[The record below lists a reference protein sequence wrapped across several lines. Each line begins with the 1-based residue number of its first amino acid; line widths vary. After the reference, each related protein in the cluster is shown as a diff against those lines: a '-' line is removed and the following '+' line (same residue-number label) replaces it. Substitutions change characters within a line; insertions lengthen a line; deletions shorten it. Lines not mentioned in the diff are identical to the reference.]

1 MSYVEYEILS
11 NATAYIDEDNPNTN
25 YHTGDYIIAGV
36 NLNNTHRKLAF
47 IKFPNMPDMAGKIIG
62 LSPTS
67 KDGKIFIRI
76 FDSGSLLVYG
86 GAQVWYGYCDSAW
99 DANTITYNTK
109 PNYTKYN
116 GSLSG
121 YVPIP
126 ENVYEKIRQY
136 GMVIGYESTPWQTSV
151 ETHYIQS
158 MNNAAAPPKVAF
170 TLFDS
175 IPIVTPVAPLRSF
188 IDALSDTTFEWNYS
202 NEYADSQKSYV
213 IETSTD
219 GVTWSELIAEETSA
233 TSVVVPAGTL
243 TSTIKYWRIKVVSQ
257 YDNESAW
264 SAAIQI
270 VVTSPSVCILSSVTS
285 SPRPVIT
292 WSCEGQQAF
301 QARFGDYETGSIF
314 STSKTYKCPIYLE
327 DGIHTVSVRTQG
339 TNGLWSQW
347 VSQTITV
354 ENVPGDAIVLI
365 GFPSHHARLSW
376 SGGGDG
382 DFYIL
387 RDGVPI
393 GKTDANEYTDSFV
406 IGKHSYQVLEQLADG
421 NYTLSNKVTMTLV
434 APNNMISPV
443 SAAAWQDLKYSL
455 DKSPTFGE
463 SHAQTGA
470 LVHYAGRKY
479 PVFESS
485 GFEDKTLSSTVAF
498 KTQREATEFGQLL
511 GQTVCYKSKIGRM
524 IIGVLDSY
532 SVETNRR
539 YSQYSFTIKQTDYR
553 EEIAY
558 E

>member
-1 MSYVEYEILS
+1 MGYTQYNITS
-11 NATAYIDEDNPNTN
+11 NATAYVDQDNPNAN
-25 YHTGDYIIAGV
+25 YHTGELLYAAESPGGI
-36 NLNNTHRKLAF
+36 HRKYAF
-47 IKFPNMPDMAGKIIG
+47 IKFPNMPDMAGKMIG
-62 LSPTS
+62 TLPSK
-67 KDGKIFIRI
+67 KDGRI
-76 FDSGSLLVYG
+76 VFDIQSASSDGPK
-86 GAQVWYGYCDSAW
+86 WWGYCESPW
-99 DANTITYNTK
+99 DMNTVNYNNKPSYTRLATY
-109 PNYTKYN
+109 P
-116 GSLSG
+116 SG
-121 YVPIP
+121 VQDPYPPVTESI
-126 ENVYEKIRQY
+126 YEKIRQY
-136 GMVIGYESTPWQTSV
+136 GIVIGVDSPISPFTYSC
-151 ETHYIQS
+151 YS
-158 MNNAAAPPKVAF
+158 MNSAQAPSVSF

-175 IPIVTPVAPLRSF
+175 IPIVTPIAPLRKF
-188 IDALSDTTFEWNYS
+188 IDALADTTFEWIYS

-213 IETSTD
+213 IQISAD
-219 GVTWSELIAEETSA
+219 GVSWTELSAEETSA
-233 TSVVVPAGTL
+233 TSVVIPAGTL
-243 TSTIKYWRIKVVSQ
+243 TYTTKYWRIKVVSQ
-257 YDNESAW
+257 YDFESEW
-264 SAAIQI
+264 SAAVQI

-285 SPRPVIT
+285 SPRPVVT

-327 DGIHTVSVRTQG
+327 DGIHTVSVQTQG

-406 IGKHSYQVLEQLADG
+406 IGKHSYQVLEQFSDE
-421 NYTLSNKVTMTLV
+421 NYTMSNKVTMTLV
-434 APNNMISPV
+434 ASNNMISPV

-470 LVHYAGRKY
+470 LIHYAGRKY

-485 GFEDKTLSSTVAF
+485 GFEDKTLSFTVAF
-498 KTQREATEFGQLL
+498 KTQKEATEFGQLL

-524 IIGVLDSY
+524 IVGVLDSY